1 MDTTLSASQPNL
13 LDEIRTLTQERL
25 APRASKYDEGAANP
39 HENWRDLWEHGWLAM
54 SVPKDYG
61 GMGLDTS
68 TYVMVL
74 EEIAKGCINTCMTLH
89 MHSTVMK
96 FIAALAT
103 PEQMKRLYPEVVEG
117 GKLFASWGS
126 EPAVSLGRNF
136 IVETTIDPTKGGYAI
151 NGVKHFCTMAG
162 AATYYMVWCALP
174 GADMEAGLMLAL
186 VPAGNDGVRIIG
198 DWNTLG
204 MRGTVSPSAE
214 FNNCFVGPEQILGE
228 PGQATKVGVVESFG
242 LGFGAACLG
251 AATAALDFTSEF
263 CKTRIYKPDP
273 LPIAHDVTV
282 QRHVAGMS
290 VHLDS
295 ARSML
300 YQSASQWE
308 DADVITKG
316 ILAAKAKYLCAEAA
330 LEATSKA
337 IQVVGGRSISK
348 SLPLERAFRDVRACT
363 LMPPNN
369 DAMLANIGKA
379 QLGLAGTAFGLDAQE
394 V

>member
-1 MDTTLSASQPNL
+1 MDTTLSALQIKL
-13 LDEIRTLTQERL
+13 LDDVRTITSERL
-25 APRASKYDEGAANP
+25 APRAAQYDEGAVNP

-74 EEIAKGCINTCMTLH
+74 EEIAKGCINTAMTLH

-103 PEQMKRLYPEVVEG
+103 PEQKKRLYPVVVDG

-126 EPAVSLGRNF
+126 EPAVSVGRNF
-136 IVETTIDPTKGGYAI
+136 LMETTIEPTEGGYVI

-162 AATYYMVWCALP
+162 AASYYMTWCGLP
-174 GADMEAGLMLAL
+174 AMDMASGLMLAL
-186 VPAGNDGVRIIG
+186 VPSDTEGVRVVG

-214 FNNCFVGPEQILGE
+214 FNNCVVGAEQILGE
-228 PGQATKVGVVESFG
+228 PGQAVQVGVVESFG

-273 LPIAHDVTV
+273 LPIAHDVTI

-290 VHLDS
+290 LHLDS
-295 ARSML
+295 ARSIL

-308 DADVITKG
+308 GADVVTKG
-316 ILAAKAKYLCAEAA
+316 VMAAKAKYLCAEAA
-330 LEATSKA
+330 LEVTSKA

-348 SLPLERAFRDVRACT
+348 SLPLER
-363 LMPPNN
+363 PP
-369 DAMLANIGKA
+369 
-379 QLGLAGTAFGLDAQE
+379 TT
-394 V
+394 

>member
-1 MDTTLSASQPNL
+1 MDTTLSTSQPKL

-25 APRASKYDEGAANP
+25 APRAAQYDEGAANP

-61 GMGLDTS
+61 GMGLDTP

-74 EEIAKGCINTCMTLH
+74 EEIAKGCMNTSMTLH

-103 PEQMKRLYPEVVEG
+103 PDQKKRLYPEVVEG

-126 EPAVSLGRNF
+126 EPAVSLGRHF
-136 IVETTIDPTKGGYAI
+136 LMETSIEPTEGGYVI

-162 AATYYMVWCALP
+162 AATYYMTWCALA
-174 GADMEAGLMLAL
+174 GVEDMSAGVTLAM
-186 VPAGNDGVRIIG
+186 VPAETDGVRVTG
-198 DWNTLG
+198 DWNTMG

-214 FNNCFVGPEQILGE
+214 FTNCVVGPEQILGQ
-228 PGQATKVGVVESFG
+228 PGQPTKVGVVESFG

-263 CKTRIYKPDP
+263 CKTRTYKPDP

-308 DADVITKG
+308 GADIVTKG

-337 IQVVGGRSISK
+337 IQIVGGRSISK

-379 QLGLAGTAFGLDAQE
+379 QLGLAGTTFGLDA
-394 V
+394 